1 MSCLTADVLR
11 FFECFE
17 KYSYD
22 NDSSKAFRRMQ
33 WAALDS
39 NGSGHV
45 SLAEAARWIK
55 SALYQMT
62 KNRDEGER
70 LYRLFYPCYIRAF
83 TDAADAGVDKKIKG
97 MSKGTED
104 DFIQKGEFRLFASY
118 LCIYALMLDTFHL
131 LDGSRSSSA
140 TATTAAPT
148 SVFRA
153 DKKAKTPPPKQTA
166 GRGSS
171 APSIASIS
179 GDRRITPDEWNQR
192 YSTLGSTPFVA
203 LNTIAHSPEL
213 AQAAFGEM
221 DADGKGAVLLAE
233 YCQWLKEKEIAQ
245 ATSFGRLLRVGDNVK

>member
-1 MSCLTADVLR
+1 MPCLSADVLR

-17 KYSYD
+17 KYSHD
-22 NDSSKAFRRMQ
+22 NDSSKASRRMQ

-45 SLAEAARWIK
+45 SLAETMRWIK

-62 KNRDEGER
+62 KNRDDGER
-70 LYRLFYPCYIRAF
+70 LYRLFYPSYIRAF

-97 MSKGTED
+97 MSKATED
-104 DFIQKGEFRLFASY
+104 DFIQKGEFRLLASY
-118 LCIYALMLDTFHL
+118 LCIYALMLDTFHV
-131 LDGSRSSSA
+131 LDGSRVVSSA
-140 TATTAAPT
+140 PTAT

-153 DKKAKTPPPKQTA
+153 DKKAKTPPPKQAA
-166 GRGSS
+166 GRGSSS

-179 GDRRITPDEWNQR
+179 GDRRLSQEEWNQR
-192 YSTLGSTPFVA
+192 YSTLGATPFVS
-203 LNTIAHSPEL
+203 LNTIAQSPEL

-233 YCQWLKEKEIAQ
+233 YCQWLKAKEIAQ
-245 ATSFGRLLRVGDNVK
+245 ETSFGRLLSVGDNQK